1 MGLLWK
7 MVDVALRF
15 FALGLFVSTLLNW
28 MLSTPSK
35 GFRKRMSDFY
45 NLFLNPIRR
54 CIKPVKLSPSAPAGI
69 DLSPIVLLLFVW
81 LGVHPF
87 LKWIFGG

>member
-7 MVDVALRF
+7 MVDVALRL

-28 MLSTPSK
+28 MLPPPSK

-54 CIKPVKLSPSAPAGI
+54 CIKPVKLFPSAPAGI